1 MNFEPSTYMLLLG
14 AHVAA
19 VIVVIAAIFL
29 RYRWLRNVAVLAGA
43 GAIWLPLFIL
53 INTLGEPHPRPPGEV
68 MKLLGVVEDDRQL
81 YLFVDKKRDEPT
93 TRMYNV
99 RLVKNKYDDGM
110 FRVQQTP
117 YDLLGVQ
124 VTPTDSGDWEV
135 VYLDYV
141 APDWDKGGMQRSWRA
156 STRAADR

>member
-99 RLVKNKYDDGM
+99 SIVKNKYDDGM
-110 FRVQQTP
+110 FHLQQTA
-117 YDLLGVQ
+117 YSLLGVR
-124 VTPTDSGDWEV
+124 VTPTEDGDWEV